1 MMKASSA
8 KTNLGDIYE
17 QLEEI
22 KEQISKG
29 VKVLDVDMPFGQMV
43 LLIIKLAFASIPA
56 ALIMGLISSVFWLFF
71 SSLFLM
77 AMMGRYGRH

>member
-29 VKVLDVDMPFGQMV
+29 VKDLDVDMPFGQMV